1 MLLLLGVLRLLSTR
15 GVDYQS
21 HASEYG
27 VHWNFFFTL
36 GTLRLAVSVAE
47 GLGAGRGLLAPGE

>member
-1 MLLLLGVLRLLSTR
+1 MLLLLGLLRLLSTR

-36 GTLRLAVSVAE
+36 GALRLAASAVE